1 MKILKWRCILSFE
14 EMTKYLSD
22 WYRFYYNKKSK
33 MSEITI
39 DQISEKKLR
48 RLSNRNIFYEAK
60 IFNLF

>member
-39 DQISEKKLR
+39 DQIKAYEKKLR
-48 RLSNRNIFYEAK
+48 RIK
-60 IFNLF
+60 